1 MVATAAALPEG
12 RFFDVY
18 NSEELWRRYCSF
30 LDLSLEEFN
39 EIQNYLLLEQVKQVA
54 DTPLGSR
61 IMGGRR
67 PVSVEE
73 FRRVVPMTSYEDYS
87 ACLGARQEEALAD
100 KCVFWCHSAGRG
112 GNFKWIPYTRA
123 AFDRIARYVVA
134 GAILAAAEKKGAVHL
149 APMTRVLVNLAPRPY
164 ASGSLLYYFA
174 QYFPY
179 QSIPPLSQAEE
190 LDFKERTEIAF
201 RLAMDQGIDYIFSAA
216 SVLTKIG
223 DSFAKNERSLSLSS
237 TLLHPRAL
245 HRLARAWLRSRLA
258 GRGVLPRDLWS
269 PKGLITFGVD
279 TAMHEE
285 EIARIWGKVPYQAYG
300 NTEVMIGALQAWNKK
315 AMTLLPD
322 VAFWEFIP
330 QSEWPRSREDPTYQP
345 RTVLMDEL
353 EVGKQYELVF
363 SHFYGMPLMRYRIG
377 DVFKVVALED
387 QETGV
392 KLPQLVF
399 QARASDIIDLAGLT
413 QIDERTLAT
422 AIANAGISCEE
433 WCARKEYNH
442 SRVYLRLF
450 LELKEEH
457 PAEEMESLLEA
468 QLKGV
473 DTDFRDLERW
483 LGVDRTVVA
492 TLLSRGTFARYFEE
506 KVKEGVPVAHLRP
519 PRINPPDAAIA
530 QLVQISDLC
539 RNAK

>member
-1 MVATAAALPEG
+1 MVATVATLPEG
-12 RFFDVY
+12 RFFDVH
-18 NSEELWRRYCSF
+18 NSKELWRRYCSF
-30 LDLSLEEFN
+30 LDLSLGEFM

-54 DTPLGSR
+54 DSPLGNR

-67 PVSVEE
+67 PASLEE
-73 FRRVVPMTSYEDYS
+73 FRRVVPITSYADYS
-87 ACLGARQEEALAD
+87 DCLGARQEEALSD
-100 KCVFWCHSAGRG
+100 DFVFWCHSAGRG

-134 GAILAAAEKKGAVHL
+134 VAILAAAEKKGAVHL
-149 APMTRVLVNLAPRPY
+149 APGTRVLVNLAPQPY

-179 QSIPPLSQAEE
+179 QSIPPLSQAEG

-201 RLAMDQGIDYIFSAA
+201 RQAMDHGIDYIFSAS

-245 HRLARAWLRSRLA
+245 PRLASAWVRSRLA
-258 GRGVLPRDLWS
+258 HRGVLPRDLWS

-285 EIARIWGKVPYQAYG
+285 EIARVWGKVPYQAYG
-300 NTEVMIGALQAWNKK
+300 NTEIMIGALQAWNKK
-315 AMTLLPD
+315 AMSLLPD

-330 QSEWPRSREDPTYQP
+330 QSEWPRSREDPSYQP
-345 RTVLMDEL
+345 RTVLINEL

-363 SHFYGMPLMRYRIG
+363 THFYGMPLLRYRIG

-413 QIDERTLAT
+413 QIDEKTLAT

-433 WCARKEYNH
+433 WFARKEYNH
-442 SRVYLRLF
+442 SRVNLRCRVNLRLF
-450 LELKEEH
+450 LELKEEQSV
-457 PAEEMESLLEA
+457 EDLEA
-468 QLKGV
+468 MLESQLRMV
-473 DTDFRDLERW
+473 DTDCW
-483 LGVDRTVVA
+483 
-492 TLLSRGTFARYFEE
+492 
-506 KVKEGVPVAHLRP
+506 
-519 PRINPPDAAIA
+519 
-530 QLVQISDLC
+530 IS
-539 RNAK
+539 A